1 MGVDPDE
8 DEYASDD
15 EPMAQALFFFFF
27 SGETARRGTPAKQ
40 GEYNHGKFIE
50 NTSHRIAQK

>member
-15 EPMAQALFFFFF
+15 EPMAQA
-27 SGETARRGTPAKQ
+27 RRGISPAKQ
-40 GEYNHGKFIE
+40 GEDNHGKFME
-50 NTSHRIAQK
+50 NTMGKPEENGGLMGFNGI

>member
-15 EPMAQALFFFFF
+15 EPMAQALFFFF

>member
-15 EPMAQALFFFFF
+15 EPMAQASVFFFGRN
-27 SGETARRGTPAKQ
+27 GEAR
-40 GEYNHGKFIE
+40 
-50 NTSHRIAQK
+50 NTSKTRRI

>member
-15 EPMAQALFFFFF
+15 EPMAQASVFFF

-40 GEYNHGKFIE
+40 GEYNHGKFME